1 MQNAKCKLI
10 ILDITGNLVPYARR
24 YTKVIREM
32 KNGNERRSRKSKREK
47 KKKTVAIIFLVKND
61 EWLREIYQ
69 EERTSRI

>member
-1 MQNAKCKLI
+1 
-10 ILDITGNLVPYARR
+10 
-24 YTKVIREM
+24 M
-32 KNGNERRSRKSKREK
+32 KNGNERRSQKSKKEK